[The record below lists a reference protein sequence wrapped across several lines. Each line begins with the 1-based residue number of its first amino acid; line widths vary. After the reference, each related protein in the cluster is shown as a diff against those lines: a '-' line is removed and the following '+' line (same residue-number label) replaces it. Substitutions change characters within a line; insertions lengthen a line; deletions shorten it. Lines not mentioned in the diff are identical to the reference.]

1 MIVVR
6 DFGFTL
12 DDVNWLGN
20 IIACVYLPAAILTPI
35 LTKRYGIRNT
45 VCPLSHIPRCN
56 LTSFIQCH
64 IATFSLLLSAWVRY
78 AGTGRSLPKHG
89 AYALV
94 IIGQVR
100 TPSPTLLFTL
110 SSYPFLQA
118 LSGFSQ
124 PVYQILAPKYSERWF
139 DLKGRTTATM
149 IISIGGAILVGN
161 LMLFV

>member
-1 MIVVR
+1 MYSLTYVIVVR

-20 IIACVYLPAAILTPI
+20 IIACVYLPSAILTPI
-35 LTKRYGIRNT
+35 ITKRYGIRNT

-56 LTSFIQCH
+56 LTFFIQCH
-64 IATFSLLLSAWVRY
+64 LATFSLLLSAWVRY

-100 TPSPTLLFTL
+100 TPSSTLFYFAFTSVSPGTFWLLPT
-110 SSYPFLQA
+110 
-118 LSGFSQ
+118 
-124 PVYQILAPKYSERWF
+124 
-139 DLKGRTTATM
+139 
-149 IISIGGAILVGN
+149 SIPNPSTKIFRKV
-161 LMLFV
+161 V

>member
-1 MIVVR
+1 MS
-6 DFGFTL
+6 
-12 DDVNWLGN
+12 
-20 IIACVYLPAAILTPI
+20 PI
-35 LTKRYGIRNT
+35 SCTQ
-45 VCPLSHIPRCN
+45 CN

-100 TPSPTLLFTL
+100 THSSTLFYFAFTSVSPH
-110 SSYPFLQA
+110 PFPQA

-149 IISIGGAILVGN
+149 IISIGGAILVEN
-161 LMLFV
+161 LMPFV